1 LGLGFPPKQIVQI
14 IRKTSNDYTPSFNA
28 FPREGVFSLHKK
40 INYVILTA
48 MINIELTKNNNENNL
63 GLIRRFSK
71 KVKSSGI
78 IARVRSI
85 RYHQRDESKYTR
97 KKRTLKSI
105 TRKAEIDQM
114 IKMGKAPAK
123 K

>member
-1 LGLGFPPKQIVQI
+1 
-14 IRKTSNDYTPSFNA
+14 
-28 FPREGVFSLHKK
+28 LHKK